1 MFYIGTSGYMY
12 QHWNNGVFYPRGVK
26 DRLAFYLERFNTLEI
41 NSSFYS
47 IPKPETVA
55 NWNDKLPKHFQLVLK
70 APRSVTHTRMLTL
83 RNLQRPDMKQGV
95 DLYDYFLN
103 SYLRV
108 SERKRGPVLVQIPE
122 KLVFH
127 EDRLR
132 KILRMSAAYDFKV
145 ALEVRHQSWINDK
158 TFELLHE
165 YGGSLVISDWPSVQ
179 TPIEETGDFF
189 YLRRHGLNGSYAGE
203 YKDKQL
209 LKDVQTYYGE
219 HHRGRDIYVYFNND
233 IGGAAPRNALRMKE
247 LLKKY
252 DSDFWLLADEE

>member
-55 NWNDKLPKHFQLVLK
+55 NWNDKLPKHTRLVLK
-70 APRSVTHTRMLTL
+70 APRSVTHNRMMTL

-103 SYLRV
+103 SCLWIE
-108 SERKRGPVLVQIPE
+108 ERKRGPVLVQIPE

-132 KILRMSAAYDFKV
+132 KILRMTDVYGFSV

-158 TFELLHE
+158 TFELLKQ
-165 YGGSLVISDWPSVQ
+165 YFGALVVSDWPSVQ
-179 TPIEETGDFF
+179 TPLVDTGPFI
-189 YLRRHGLNGSYAGE
+189 YVRRHGLNGSYAGE

-209 LKDVQTYYGE
+209 RDDVKKFYDYS
-219 HHRGRDIYVYFNND
+219 HRGRDIYVYFNND

-252 DSDFWLLADEE
+252 DDKFWQDAGEE